1 VLDLEMPVMDGQ
13 TLVHTLRE
21 RTKWGAVPLVVLSG
35 TAGVVN
41 AGLQLGAQAFLS
53 KPFEL
58 SELLRSV
65 ERVVQPA

>member
-1 VLDLEMPVMDGQ
+1 V
-13 TLVHTLRE
+13 
-21 RTKWGAVPLVVLSG
+21 GAVPLVVVSG
-35 TAGVVN
+35 TAGAVN